1 MIYKIYPLSQYF
13 QIDAFGVVAC
23 LVRVHGY
30 AGSEQYCRNAV
41 LDEDSLV
48 GEPVEYFGE
57 VLASIIVERDVHVQA
72 VESVGDVDH
81 LLLDRLE

>member
-48 GEPVEYFGE
+48 GEPVEYFG
-57 VLASIIVERDVHVQA
+57 SYSRCRRDSNCRSLQY
-72 VESVGDVDH
+72 
-81 LLLDRLE
+81 LLV